1 MKPRTKRQ
9 IIIHKIQTPT
19 NMPPPFTLPPTA
31 KLWLLVLHLHTS
43 HPWPRI
49 ATILSR
55 KFATHISAEGAQ
67 AMYEYYEISGD
78 REFAMVLWSR
88 KEDRMIG
95 RVVMEAESGLKV
107 RLDVAGEKSW
117 GFDEQEGVVGW

>member
-1 MKPRTKRQ
+1 
-9 IIIHKIQTPT
+9 
-19 NMPPPFTLPPTA
+19 MPPPFALFPTA
-31 KLWLLVLHLHTS
+31 KLWLLVLHLHTA

-55 KFATHISAEGAQ
+55 KFATDISAAGAQ
-67 AMYEYYEISGD
+67 AMYEYYEVSGD

-88 KEDRMIG
+88 REDRMIG
-95 RVVMEAESGLKV
+95 RVVLEAESGLKV

-117 GFDEQEGVVGW
+117 GFEELEGVVGW